1 MRLQPLCV
9 GIFLIRDFRTNAV
22 PEFRES
28 AIIMEHSERYSRKV
42 LAYTKDIPK
51 GIDVHGPEKFP
62 RHALLLI
69 YTSFDGSTRTTVI
82 LLRQSTL

>member
-1 MRLQPLCV
+1 
-9 GIFLIRDFRTNAV
+9 
-22 PEFRES
+22 
-28 AIIMEHSERYSRKV
+28 MEHSERYSRKV